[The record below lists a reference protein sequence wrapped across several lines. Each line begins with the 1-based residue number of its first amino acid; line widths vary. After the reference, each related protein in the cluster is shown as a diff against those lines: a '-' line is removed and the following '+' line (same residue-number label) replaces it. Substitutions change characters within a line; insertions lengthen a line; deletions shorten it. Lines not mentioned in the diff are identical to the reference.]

1 MPVVKALWS
10 TLKELL
16 ELLPGDARAFLIRYS
31 VSSSALALI
40 DILALGLLALM
51 MAPLASNQPV
61 RLPIIGV
68 VPPDNVIWVLA
79 GACALM
85 VLKSLIALAQQ
96 WYVTRRMAHF
106 ELAIGDRLFSAYIRA
121 PWLERMKRNSAELVR
136 MADVGIANTTSGLL
150 LPVASLPS
158 QVVTFF
164 SVLVVLFVAQPM
176 IAVATIVYLG
186 IVAALL
192 YGWVSRR
199 AVKNGRMNRD
209 FSFRTATLMTEM
221 VQALKE
227 ITLRDKASE
236 VAALVNQNRAVAVK
250 ARATIGFLG
259 AIPKFV
265 IDSAVI
271 IGFLIIGG
279 VGFLTGGL
287 SGAFSSIALFGI
299 ASFRMVPSML
309 QFQGVMTSTASTLPH
324 ARAVI
329 RDIKAAEGYIR
340 KAEVIG
346 DGALQEHPVELVFE
360 DVAFTYPGSD
370 EPALRDVNLRIPLGS
385 HIAFVGASGAG
396 KSTMVDLILGL
407 LTTRSG
413 RIRLDDTD
421 LADVLG
427 AWRRRVGYVPQDVAL
442 FDGTVGQNIALT
454 WSEEYDRDAA
464 WRAANGAQLDS
475 VVRARAGELD
485 AQIGERGLAL
495 SGGQRQRLGIAR
507 ALYTDPVVLVMD
519 EATSALDTQTEDAV
533 TSAIRELRGAVT
545 VITVAHRLATVRDA
559 DIVCFFA
566 GGRIVAQGT
575 FDEVVAAEP
584 EFAAQA
590 RLAGLA

>member
-1 MPVVKALWS
+1 MKALWS

-16 ELLPGDARAFLIRYS
+16 ELLPGDARAFLVRYS
-31 VSSSALALI
+31 ISSSTLALI

-61 RLPIIGV
+61 RLPLIGV
-68 VPPDNVIWVLA
+68 VPTDSVIWILA
-79 GACALM
+79 AACALM
-85 VLKSLIALAQQ
+85 VVKSLIALAQQ
-96 WYVTRRMAHF
+96 WYVTRRMADF
-106 ELAIGDRLFSAYIRA
+106 ELAIGDRLFTAYIRA

-158 QVVTFF
+158 QVVTFC
-164 SVLVVLFVAQPM
+164 SVLIVLFVAQPL
-176 IAVATIVYLG
+176 IAVATILYLG
-186 IVAALL
+186 LVAAVL

-199 AVKNGRMNRD
+199 AVKNGRLNRD

-227 ITLRDKASE
+227 ITLRDKAGE
-236 VAALVNQNRAVAVK
+236 VAALVNQNRSVAVK

-265 IDSAVI
+265 VDSAII

-287 SGAFSSIALFGI
+287 AGAFSSLALFGI

-329 RDIKAAEGYIR
+329 RDIKAAESYVR
-340 KAEVIG
+340 TAEVIG
-346 DGALQEHPVELVFE
+346 DGALQDHPEELVFE
-360 DVAFTYPGSD
+360 DVGFTYPGSD
-370 EPALRDVNLRIPLGS
+370 HAALRDVNLRIPLGS

-407 LTTRSG
+407 LTATSG
-413 RIRLDDTD
+413 HIRLDRTD

-454 WSEEYDRDAA
+454 WSEEYDREAA
-464 WRAANGAQLDS
+464 WRAVHGAQLDT
-475 VVRARAGELD
+475 VVRSRAGELD
-485 AQIGERGLAL
+485 APIGERGLAL

-519 EATSALDTQTEDAV
+519 EATSALDTQTEEAV
-533 TSAIRELRGAVT
+533 TSAIRRLRGAVT

>member
-1 MPVVKALWS
+1 MPLVKALWS

-236 VAALVNQNRAVAVK
+236 VAALVNQNRAVAVR

-329 RDIKAAEGYIR
+329 RDIKAAEGYIH

-370 EPALRDVNLRIPLGS
+370 QPALRDVNLRIPLGS
-385 HIAFVGASGAG
+385 HVAFVGASGAG

-407 LTTRSG
+407 LTTKSG
-413 RIRLDDTD
+413 RIRVDDTD

-464 WRAANGAQLDS
+464 WRAANGAQLDA
-475 VVRARAGELD
+475 VVRARTGELD

>member
-407 LTTRSG
+407 LTTKSG

-464 WRAANGAQLDS
+464 WRAANGAQLDA

>member
-1 MPVVKALWS
+1 MRALWS

-16 ELLPGDARAFLIRYS
+16 QLLPGDARSFLIRYS
-31 VSSSALALI
+31 ISSSALALI
-40 DILALGLLALM
+40 DIVALGLLALM

-61 RLPIIGV
+61 RLPLLGV
-68 VPPDNVIWVLA
+68 VPSDAVIWVLA
-79 GACALM
+79 AACALM
-85 VLKSLIALAQQ
+85 VLKSLVALAQQ

-106 ELAIGDRLFSAYIRA
+106 ELAIGDRLFNAYIRA

-158 QVVTFF
+158 QVVTFC
-164 SVLVVLFVAQPM
+164 SVLVVLFVAQPV

-186 IVAALL
+186 IIAALL

-227 ITLRDKASE
+227 ITLRDKAGE
-236 VAALVNQNRAVAVK
+236 VAALVSKNRAIAVK
-250 ARATIGFLG
+250 ARASIGFLG

-287 SGAFSSIALFGI
+287 TGAFSSIALFGI

-329 RDIKAAEGYIR
+329 RDIKAAEAYVGA
-340 KAEVIG
+340 AEVIG
-346 DGALQEHPVELVFE
+346 TGSLQEHPDELVFD

-370 EPALRDVNLRIPLGS
+370 SPALADVNLRIPLGT

-407 LTTRSG
+407 LTPTSG
-413 RIRLDDTD
+413 RIRLDHTD
-421 LADVLG
+421 LSDVLG

-464 WRAANGAQLDS
+464 WRAAEGAQLDG

-485 AQIGERGLAL
+485 APIGERGLAL

-519 EATSALDTQTEDAV
+519 EATSALDTQTEEAV
-533 TSAIRELRGAVT
+533 TSAIGRLRGSVT
-545 VITVAHRLATVRDA
+545 VITVAHRLATIRDA

-566 GGRIVAQGT
+566 GGRIAAQGT

-590 RLAGLA
+590 RLAGLGGDR

>member
-85 VLKSLIALAQQ
+85 VVKSLIALAQQ

>member
-1 MPVVKALWS
+1 MKALWV

-16 ELLPGDARAFLIRYS
+16 ELLPGDARSFLLRYS
-31 VSSSALALI
+31 ISSSALALI
-40 DILALGLLALM
+40 DIFALGLLALM
-51 MAPLASNQPV
+51 LAPLASNQPV
-61 RLPIIGV
+61 RLPLIGQIPTEGV
-68 VPPDNVIWVLA
+68 VWVLLT
-79 GACALM
+79 ACALM
-85 VLKSLIALAQQ
+85 VVKSLIALAQQ
-96 WYVTRRMAHF
+96 WYVTRRMAQF
-106 ELAIGDRLFSAYIRA
+106 ELAIGDRLFNAYIRA

-158 QVVTFF
+158 QVVTFL

-186 IVAALL
+186 LVAALL

-209 FSFRTATLMTEM
+209 FSFKTATLMTEM

-227 ITLRDKASE
+227 ITLRDKAGE

-271 IGFLIIGG
+271 IGFLIIGA
-279 VGFLTGGL
+279 VGFATGGL
-287 SGAFSSIALFGI
+287 AGAFSSIALFGI

-329 RDIKAAEGYIR
+329 RDIKAAEAYTAT
-340 KAEVIG
+340 AEVIG
-346 DGALQEHPVELVFE
+346 DGELTEHPTELVFQ
-360 DVAFTYPGSD
+360 DVEFTYPGSD
-370 EPALRDVNLRIPLGS
+370 TPALADVNLRFPLGL
-385 HIAFVGASGAG
+385 HIAFVGSSGAG

-407 LTTRSG
+407 LTPTSG
-413 RIRLDDTD
+413 AILLDDTN
-421 LADVLG
+421 LSDVLG
-427 AWRRRVGYVPQDVAL
+427 SWRRRVGYVPQDVAL
-442 FDGTVGQNIALT
+442 FDGTVGQNVALT

-464 WRAANGAQLDS
+464 WRAVHGAQLDG
-475 VVRARAGELD
+475 VVRARVGELD
-485 AQIGERGLAL
+485 AAIGERGLAF

-519 EATSALDTQTEDAV
+519 EATSALDTQTEEAV
-533 TSAIRELRGAVT
+533 TKAIGQLRGSVT
-545 VITVAHRLATVRDA
+545 VITVAHRLSTVRDA
-559 DIVCFFA
+559 DMVCFFA
-566 GGRIVAQGT
+566 NGRIVAHGT
-575 FDEVVAAEP
+575 FEEVVTAQP
-584 EFAAQA
+584 EFAEQA

>member
-1 MPVVKALWS
+1 MKALWS

-85 VLKSLIALAQQ
+85 VVKSLIALAQQ

>member
-1 MPVVKALWS
+1 MKALWV

-16 ELLPGDARAFLIRYS
+16 ELLPGDARSFLIRYS
-31 VSSSALALI
+31 VSSSALALL
-40 DILALGLLALM
+40 DIFALGLLALM
-51 MAPLASNQPV
+51 LSPLASGQPV
-61 RLPIIGV
+61 RLPLIGEIS
-68 VPPDNVIWVLA
+68 PEDVIWVLVT
-79 GACALM
+79 ACALM
-85 VLKSLIALAQQ
+85 VVKSLIALAQQ
-96 WYVTRRMAHF
+96 WYVTRRMAQF
-106 ELAIGDRLFSAYIRA
+106 ELAIGDRLFNAYIRA

-158 QVVTFF
+158 QVVTFL
-164 SVLVVLFVAQPM
+164 SVLLVLFIAQPM
-176 IAVATIVYLG
+176 IAVATILYLG
-186 IVAALL
+186 VVAGLL
-192 YGWVSRR
+192 YGWVSHR
-199 AVKNGRMNRD
+199 AVKNGRLNRD
-209 FSFRTATLMTEM
+209 YSFKTATLMTEM

-227 ITLRDKASE
+227 ITLRDKAGE
-236 VAALVNQNRAVAVK
+236 VAALVNQNRSVAVK

-279 VGFLTGGL
+279 VGFTTGGL
-287 SGAFSSIALFGI
+287 PGAFSSVALFGI

-329 RDIKAAEGYIR
+329 RDIKAAEKYTAT
-340 KAEVIG
+340 AEVVG
-346 DGALQEHPVELVFE
+346 DGELASNPRELVFK
-360 DVAFTYPGSD
+360 DVEFTYPGSD
-370 EPALRDVNLRIPLGS
+370 TPALANVNLRIQLGT

-396 KSTMVDLILGL
+396 KSTMVDLLLGL
-407 LTTRSG
+407 LTPTSG
-413 RIRLDDTD
+413 AILIDETN
-421 LADVLG
+421 LSGVLG
-427 AWRRRVGYVPQDVAL
+427 EWRRRVGYVPQEVAL
-442 FDGTVGQNIALT
+442 FDGTVGQNVALT
-454 WSEEYDRDAA
+454 WSEGYDRDAA
-464 WRAANGAQLDS
+464 WRAVRGSQLDG

-485 AQIGERGLAL
+485 AAIGERGLAF

-519 EATSALDTQTEDAV
+519 EATSALDTTTEGAV
-533 TSAIRELRGAVT
+533 TKAIADLRGSVT
-545 VITVAHRLATVRDA
+545 VITVAHRLSTVRDA
-559 DIVCFFA
+559 DTVCFFA
-566 GGRIVAQGT
+566 DGQIAAQGS
-575 FDEVVAAEP
+575 FDEVVLAHP